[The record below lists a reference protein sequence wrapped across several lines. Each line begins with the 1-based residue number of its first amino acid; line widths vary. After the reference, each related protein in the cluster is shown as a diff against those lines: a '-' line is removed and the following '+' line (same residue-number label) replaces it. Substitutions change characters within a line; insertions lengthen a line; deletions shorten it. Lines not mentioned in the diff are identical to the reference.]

1 MKGDVAM
8 ATRKSPLAPPVDFA
22 AQRMFFQ
29 RGEMLKVT
37 LRIVLS
43 CALLFS
49 ADLLSGADAPRYGG
63 RLVLGIRNDITG
75 LNPFL
80 RTSSTNMYVRQLMY
94 ESLLDFDK
102 NGKAISA
109 LAESWS
115 VSPDGKFFT
124 FKLRRGVKF
133 HDGKDLAAEDVKW
146 SVEYALDPGNGATG
160 FPILRSIE
168 KVNAKDNF
176 TVEFVL
182 KYPDASF
189 LSLVASIRP
198 FSIVPSRS
206 ILTGKGDLPAY
217 PPGTGPFVFKDY
229 KTAREIVFAR
239 NKNYWREGLPYLD
252 ELVLKPV
259 LEDQVRFTALRAG
272 DLDMIERTPYS
283 FVPKILKGEFRELRT
298 TMAKYAGYRRILF
311 NVVDPPFSDVRLRQ
325 AVRYAVDKTKYIEGA
340 FWGLGEPANQLF
352 PNGNT
357 WHVKLPEIKRDPAK
371 VKAMLKE
378 AGINSEWEVELIGQ
392 GSEGEE
398 LQVLQQQLTTAG
410 IKTKVTVLERGARVK
425 RESSGD
431 FMMVLSGSDIPDDPA
446 EEFEGEFG
454 CAEEEVKAKRR
465 TENSAG
471 YCNKE
476 VDRMLGTAAK
486 TREQKKRYELYAKVI
501 QLFHDEVPDIPLAY
515 VPRYYTYQQKVKG
528 FATDDDGRFNIPDA
542 GLSRVWISQ

>member
-1 MKGDVAM
+1 MK
-8 ATRKSPLAPPVDFA
+8 RICPLVLSLFSLFLSAGLLRGAEA
-22 AQRMFFQ
+22 AQ
-29 RGEMLKVT
+29 
-37 LRIVLS
+37 
-43 CALLFS
+43 
-49 ADLLSGADAPRYGG
+49 YGG

-80 RTSSTNMYVRQLMY
+80 RTSPLTSTLGSLSTRRFWILIKTPSPSPAWQIPGQFHRRQ
-94 ESLLDFDK
+94 
-102 NGKAISA
+102 AICLRCA
-109 LAESWS
+109 AESN
-115 VSPDGKFFT
+115 FT
-124 FKLRRGVKF
+124 TAKILR
-133 HDGKDLAAEDVKW
+133 AEDVKW
-146 SVEYALDPGNGATG
+146 SVEYAMDPNNGATG

-168 KVNAKDNF
+168 KVNAKDKL

-182 KYPDASF
+182 KYSDAAF

-198 FSIVPSRS
+198 FPIVPSRS
-206 ILTGKGDLPAY
+206 IPSGKVNLSAF

-229 KTAREIVFAR
+229 KTAREILFTR
-239 NKNYWREGLPYLD
+239 NKNYWRKGLPYLD

-311 NVVDPPFSDVRLRQ
+311 NVVDPPFNDVRLRQ
-325 AVRYAVDKTKYIEGA
+325 AVRYAVDKTKYIDGA
-340 FWGLGEPANQLF
+340 FWGLGEPADQLF
-352 PNGNT
+352 PKGNA

-371 VKAMLKE
+371 VKAILKE
-378 AGINSEWEVELIGQ
+378 VGVSPEWEVELIGQ

-398 LQVLQQQLTTAG
+398 LQVIQQQLTTAG

-446 EEFEGEFG
+446 EEFESEFG

-465 TENSAG
+465 TENSSG

-476 VDRMLGTAAK
+476 VDRILDIAVK
-486 TREQKKRYELYAKVI
+486 TRDQKKRYELYAKVI
-501 QLFHDEVPDIPLAY
+501 HLFL
-515 VPRYYTYQQKVKG
+515 
-528 FATDDDGRFNIPDA
+528 
-542 GLSRVWISQ
+542 